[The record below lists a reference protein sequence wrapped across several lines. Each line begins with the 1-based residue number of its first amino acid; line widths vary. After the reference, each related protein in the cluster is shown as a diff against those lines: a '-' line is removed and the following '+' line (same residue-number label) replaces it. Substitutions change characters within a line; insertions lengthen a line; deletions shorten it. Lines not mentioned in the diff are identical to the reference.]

1 MTEGLSKIA
10 GRRLL
15 VTGAARGIGR
25 AVVDSA
31 LSEGAHVYAVD
42 VDESAMRQLDAELP
56 PGSCARTLDLRQ
68 IDGFAELCAHA
79 STRLGGL
86 DGLVNVAGVILRRE
100 LDEVTEADWD
110 LQHDINLKATFFLC
124 REAARTMRTSGTRG
138 SIVTF
143 TSQGWWTGGFGGSV
157 VYAASK
163 GGVVSLTRGLAR
175 TFAADGIRINAV
187 APGFVD
193 TAMMQDGLTHDARQA
208 LIDQVPMRRLGEPA
222 ELAAAALFLVSD
234 ASSYMTGA
242 TLNVSGGQLSY

>member
-1 MTEGLSKIA
+1 
-10 GRRLL
+10 
-15 VTGAARGIGR
+15 
-25 AVVDSA
+25 
-31 LSEGAHVYAVD
+31 
-42 VDESAMRQLDAELP
+42 MRQLDAELP
-56 PGSCARTLDLRQ
+56 PGSCARTVDLRQ
-68 IDGFAELCAHA
+68 IGGFAPVCADA
-79 STRLGGL
+79 MSTLGGL

-100 LDEVTEADWD
+100 LDDVTEADWD
-110 LQHDINLKATFFLC
+110 LQHDVNLKATFFLC
-124 REAARTMRTSGTRG
+124 REAARVMRTSGTRG

-143 TSQGWWTGGFGGSV
+143 ASQGWWTGGFGGSV

-193 TAMMQDGLTHDARQA
+193 TAMMQDGLTHDARQG
-208 LIDQVPMRRLGEPA
+208 LIDQVPLGRLGEPA
-222 ELAAAALFLVSD
+222 ELAAAALFLLSD